1 MHQKLVCTFATL
13 LLTAPAV
20 AGDVERSPFA
30 IIGKFCAEARR
41 GEQLVATEGC
51 TDCHTPPKTGPDG
64 RVPDASRLLSGHGFA
79 ANLTPDRE
87 TGLGDW
93 TEQNFIEAMRTGR
106 HLGRGR
112 PLLPPKHWPA
122 VNQHTDAELRAIYL
136 YLRSIPAIRN
146 EVPRRDPRRRQRPVH
161 AGHPARR
168 LTESP
173 ERPDQSPA
181 GNERV
186 SSRSPSR

>member
-13 LLTAPAV
+13 LLAAPAV

-30 IIGKFCAEARR
+30 IIGKFYAEARR

-51 TDCHTPPKTGPDG
+51 NDCHTPPKTGPDG

-112 PLLPPKHWPA
+112 PLLAPKHWPA
-122 VNQHTDAELRAIYL
+122 VNQHTGAELRAIYL

-146 EVPRRDPRRRQRPVH
+146 EVPPPRPPATAA
-161 AGHPARR
+161 AGPRGTPGSKADRK
-168 LTESP
+168 P
-173 ERPDQSPA
+173 
-181 GNERV
+181 
-186 SSRSPSR
+186 